1 MTVKNVVLNLRPEDT
16 HRLTRILLD
25 EDQEEA
31 ILFLKECVKPQLES
45 AIRDH

>member
-1 MTVKNVVLNLRPEDT
+1 MTIKNVVLSLRSEDT
-16 HRLTRILLD
+16 HRLTRIFLD

-31 ILFLKECVKPQLES
+31 LLFLKGCVKPQLES

>member
-1 MTVKNVVLNLRPEDT
+1 MTIKNVVLSLRSEDT
-16 HRLTRILLD
+16 HRLTRIILD

-31 ILFLKECVKPQLES
+31 LLFLKECVKPQLES